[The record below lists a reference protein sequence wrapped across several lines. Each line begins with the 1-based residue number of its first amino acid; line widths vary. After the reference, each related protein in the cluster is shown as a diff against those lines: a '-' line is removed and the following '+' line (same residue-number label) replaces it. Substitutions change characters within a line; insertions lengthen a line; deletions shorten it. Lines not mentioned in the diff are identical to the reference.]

1 MSGPL
6 AVIPARGGSKR
17 IPGKNAR
24 LFNGVPMIAWSIRV
38 AQAAGCFAR
47 IVVSTDDEAIAEV
60 ARAEGA
66 EVPFMR
72 AAELA
77 DDHTGT
83 SAVVADAARRLPEH
97 ELVCCLYATAPLLA
111 PEALRA
117 GLARLQASPSHDY
130 AFSLCAFG
138 FPVQRALVMAEGG
151 VAPLYPQYAG
161 TRSQD
166 LPAAYQDAGQFYWGR
181 RQAWLAGTP
190 VFSGASL
197 PVILPRHRVQDID
210 TEEDWHRAEL
220 MQQVLWHSGELK
232 P

>member
-1 MSGPL
+1 MTGPL

-17 IPGKNAR
+17 IAGKNIR
-24 LFNGVPMIAWSIRV
+24 LFNGVPMIAWSIRA

-47 IVVSTDDEAIAEV
+47 IVVSTDDEAIAAV

-66 EVPFMR
+66 DVPFMR
-72 AAELA
+72 DAALA
-77 DDHTGT
+77 DDYTGT
-83 SAVVADAARRLPEH
+83 SAVIADAVSRLPAH
-97 ELVCCLYATAPLLA
+97 EIVCCLYATAPLLA
-111 PEALRA
+111 PETLRE
-117 GLARLQASPSHDY
+117 GLWRLQASPRHEY
-130 AFSLCAFG
+130 AFSVCAFG
-138 FPVQRALVMAEGG
+138 FPVQRALVLGESGL
-151 VAPLYPQYAG
+151 APLYPEHAG

-166 LPAAYQDAGQFYWGR
+166 LPVAYQDAGQFYWGR

-197 PVILPRHRVQDID
+197 PIILPRHRVQDID

-232 P
+232 R